1 MHILMLSDVYFP
13 RINGVSTSIQTFA
26 QAFLNVG
33 CRVSLIAPEYP
44 DEHSAEFEI
53 IRIRS
58 RGLPFDPEDRLMS
71 LREIKRLAP
80 TLKAREIDLLHIQTP
95 FVAHYAGVYLR
106 RALGAK
112 TVVSYHTYFE
122 AYFEKYLPWAP
133 RGWLRSVARRYSRT
147 QCNEVDGVIS
157 PSRPMLERLREY
169 GVTQQAA
176 VIPTGLPAETF
187 APVEDRGFRARH
199 ALASDAFLLLYVGR
213 VAHEKNIDLLIDMFC
228 AVSGQIEDAVL
239 LIAGEGPALASL
251 RRRAARQINAERV
264 RFIGYLDRTT
274 ELPECYQACDLFVF
288 GSQTETQGLVLLEA
302 MANGLPVVSTAS
314 MGSLDVLS
322 EGEGCQIVPADPE
335 VFAERVMSLHANEA
349 LRMTLSE
356 RALRY
361 ARTWAAENK
370 AREMLDFYDHVLSG
384 AVAQAAQARALGAEP
399 LEASD

>member
-58 RGLPFDPEDRLMS
+58 RRLPFDPEDRLMS

-106 RALGAK
+106 RALGVK

-147 QCNEVDGVIS
+147 
-157 PSRPMLERLREY
+157 
-169 GVTQQAA
+169 
-176 VIPTGLPAETF
+176 
-187 APVEDRGFRARH
+187 
-199 ALASDAFLLLYVGR
+199 
-213 VAHEKNIDLLIDMFC
+213 
-228 AVSGQIEDAVL
+228 
-239 LIAGEGPALASL
+239 
-251 RRRAARQINAERV
+251 
-264 RFIGYLDRTT
+264 
-274 ELPECYQACDLFVF
+274 
-288 GSQTETQGLVLLEA
+288 
-302 MANGLPVVSTAS
+302 
-314 MGSLDVLS
+314 
-322 EGEGCQIVPADPE
+322 
-335 VFAERVMSLHANEA
+335 
-349 LRMTLSE
+349 
-356 RALRY
+356 
-361 ARTWAAENK
+361 
-370 AREMLDFYDHVLSG
+370 
-384 AVAQAAQARALGAEP
+384 
-399 LEASD
+399 